1 MNNDKYFKQRSKER
15 DKLKKE
21 YDKAREEN
29 DTEGILL
36 VGAKLIKHHVETLST
51 LLAEDK
57 PEDVKATPKKFVVI
71 PKGHR
76 MH

>member
-21 YDKAREEN
+21 YDKAKEEN
-29 DTEGILL
+29 NAEAAILAGL
-36 VGAKLIKHHVETLST
+36 KLIKHHVETLST